1 MLNCAKIT
9 WMNMQKYYF
18 LLAIAIILVF
28 GAGCNPFANNDPQ
41 PETQP
46 QEEQTTAND
55 VDYGDSQMAEDTALS
70 NPATVYCL
78 NRNGEFEMKK
88 TLAGTTEGYCTLP
101 DGTICEVWALYKGKC
116 GELKELEE
124 EISTSTDDIIE
135 DETESATGT
144 AMDNETSAENR
155 HGESEDV
162 NENENDNEDSTAD
175 KSSQSSEK
183 KKKTGKIDIA
193 VKPGEEAG
201 EIYMSWDTHE
211 LEAPDGYIVMLSG
224 DEDLSYP
231 TQYYHEL
238 SREESYSFTWID
250 LNPEKEYYF
259 RVCIKQNDDCKTYS
273 PIISTYPRSEE
284 EDE

>member
-1 MLNCAKIT
+1 
-9 WMNMQKYYF
+9 MNMQKYYF

-101 DGTICEVWALYKGKC
+101 DGTICEVWALYKGEC
-116 GELKELEE
+116 GELKELEEE

-135 DETESATGT
+135 DETESATST

-162 NENENDNEDSTAD
+162 DEKDNEDSTAD

-273 PIISTYPRSEE
+273 PIISTYPQSEE

>member
-1 MLNCAKIT
+1 
-9 WMNMQKYYF
+9 MQKYYF

-101 DGTICEVWALYKGKC
+101 DGTICEVWALYKGEC
-116 GELKELEE
+116 GELKELEEE

-135 DETESATGT
+135 DETESATST

-162 NENENDNEDSTAD
+162 DEKDNEDSTAD

-273 PIISTYPRSEE
+273 PIISTYPQSEE